1 MSVVVGM
8 TGLGLILPAG
18 TIVPVG
24 CITDSL
30 EEEDVTELLLLLVN
44 EVEKLEEREELEG
57 IEELG
62 DVEALEDVTPA
73 MLDELLVKLER
84 DDEEA
89 CVEDPIEEV
98 LITEVLLVLEL
109 TELLEDAPQD
119 PGLVTFE

>member
-24 CITDSL
+24 CMTDSL
-30 EEEDVTELLLLLVN
+30 LEDDVMELLLLLVN

-62 DVEALEDVTPA
+62 EAEAPEEVTPVIP
-73 MLDELLVKLER
+73 DELLVKLEY

-89 CVEDPIEEV
+89 CVEDPIEDVLMIEV
-98 LITEVLLVLEL
+98 LFVLEL

-119 PGLVTFE
+119 PGSVALE